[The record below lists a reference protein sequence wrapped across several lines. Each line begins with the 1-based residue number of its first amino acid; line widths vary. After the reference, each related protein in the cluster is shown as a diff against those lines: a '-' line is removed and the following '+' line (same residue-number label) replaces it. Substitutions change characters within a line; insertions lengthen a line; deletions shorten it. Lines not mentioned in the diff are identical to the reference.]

1 MKYTLAI
8 SLCILSIST
17 FAQNVPNGGFENW
30 ETEDFYVVDDWVSY
44 GKPSRTKE
52 AVSGQYA
59 IQLENFIN
67 SGVKYIPSSI

>member
-30 ETEDFYVVDDWVSY
+30 ETEGGVY
-44 GKPSRTKE
+44 
-52 AVSGQYA
+52 
-59 IQLENFIN
+59 LEYFQASFMIREIKQK
-67 SGVKYIPSSI
+67 VEVC